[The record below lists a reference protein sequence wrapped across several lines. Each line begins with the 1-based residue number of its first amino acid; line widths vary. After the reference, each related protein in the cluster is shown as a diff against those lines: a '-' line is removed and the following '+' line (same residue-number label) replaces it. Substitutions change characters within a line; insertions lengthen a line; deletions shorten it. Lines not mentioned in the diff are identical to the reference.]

1 MIKIINNTD
10 FYYKELGEIIDN
22 ISWSNRGDT
31 NYVGKIDI
39 IRVKFKRVNLRIQV
53 RTLKKSVEWRF
64 DFDEKEQERVGRRK

>member
-39 IRVKFKRVNLRIQV
+39 FKIKFKRVNLKIQV

-64 DFDEKEQERVGRRK
+64 DLDD

>member
-31 NYVGKIDI
+31 NYVGKVDYFKI
-39 IRVKFKRVNLRIQV
+39 KFKRVKLKITV

-64 DFDEKEQERVGRRK
+64 DLDD